1 MHRSPWAGAS
11 QVRVR
16 LGDLGFSLADS
27 ARLMRSLLG
36 ARMRRTGLRGSNWR
50 LLAYLHRQDG
60 LSQAELARLL
70 EVTRAGVGLM
80 ARQLEASGHIE
91 RRLDPSDARL
101 WRLFL
106 TQRTRAELTP
116 LLRSVGEL
124 EEELAEAFSDKEIEL
139 LQELVERLRDKL
151 ALIRARLHLQEV
163 C

>member
-1 MHRSPWAGAS
+1 MRAPQEAS
-11 QVRVR
+11 LKPIRNR
-16 LGDLGFSLADS
+16 LAELGFSLADG
-27 ARLMRSLLG
+27 ARLMRVVLG
-36 ARMRRTGLRGSNWR
+36 ARMRKLGLDGSNWR

-70 EVTRAGVGLM
+70 EVTRASVGLM

-106 TQRTRAELTP
+106 TQQTRTELAP

-124 EEELAEAFSDKEIEL
+124 EDEFAEAFSDQEIEL
-139 LQELVERLRDKL
+139 LQELIERLRDRL
-151 ALIRARLHLQEV
+151 ALIRARLQLQEV